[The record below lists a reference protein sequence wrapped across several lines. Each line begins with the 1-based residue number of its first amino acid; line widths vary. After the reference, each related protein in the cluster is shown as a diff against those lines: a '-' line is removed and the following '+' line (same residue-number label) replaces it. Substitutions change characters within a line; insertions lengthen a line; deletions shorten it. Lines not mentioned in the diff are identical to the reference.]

1 MWPSMSSKTANTF
14 LSEARA
20 GLGACAICGRR
31 CLARS
36 SVPAS
41 KRSSAAPAERYGLR
55 ARGMRWTRGYCG
67 NEAEKPAAA
76 GAGRAKGES
85 WCYLLSEYSRSP
97 SSRLA
102 DWTLRPILVPRV
114 PLMNP
119 RTLWDCQ
126 PVAFMSSAR
135 LAPLGRLTSSSTLA
149 PLLWGRRAL
158 VSLAGCAVFLTLGSF
173 GAALGFPFAVFW
185 PLGAPFALVAPFVE
199 EASSGATWAPCAA
212 TAAGC
217 SVLLASTSVMVVCG
231 PFWRFVSAHDDS
243 SL

>member
-20 GLGACAICGRR
+20 GLGACTICGRR

-41 KRSSAAPAERYGLR
+41 KRSSAAPAERYGFR
-55 ARGMRWTRGYCG
+55 ARGMRWTREWCG
-67 NEAEKPAAA
+67 NEGEKPAAA
-76 GAGRAKGES
+76 GAGRAKGEN
-85 WCYLLSEYSRSP
+85 WCYLLRVYSRSP

-126 PVAFMSSAR
+126 PVAFISSAR
-135 LAPLGRLTSSSTLA
+135 LAPLERLTSSSTLA
-149 PLLWGRRAL
+149 PLLSGRSAL
-158 VSLAGCAVFLTLGSF
+158 VALAGLAAFLALGSF
-173 GAALGFPFAVFW
+173 GAALGFPLALFW
-185 PLGAPFALVAPFVE
+185 PLGAPFALAAPFVE
-199 EASSGATWAPCAA
+199 EPFSGATWAPCAA

-217 SVLLASTSVMVVCG
+217 SVASTSVMVVCG
-231 PFWRFVSAHDDS
+231 PFWRFVSTHDDS